1 MHTCL
6 QQVDL
11 VLVDYSEIGSS
22 PLNGC
27 GANCWPGRKYWQPTV
42 TFMIHVTCRLTAK
55 NRDQLRN
62 RKLGSRVWASFFD
75 YSVLL
80 KIIHGTIVSCCVCVC
95 KLQAGRVIAPGAARR
110 YAPADGSSTRGGST
124 YVRGRVRCPHSG

>member
-22 PLNGC
+22 PLKGC

-42 TFMIHVTCRLTAK
+42 RFMIHVTCRLTAK

-62 RKLGSRVWASFFD
+62 RKLGSRV
-75 YSVLL
+75 
-80 KIIHGTIVSCCVCVC
+80 
-95 KLQAGRVIAPGAARR
+95 
-110 YAPADGSSTRGGST
+110 
-124 YVRGRVRCPHSG
+124 